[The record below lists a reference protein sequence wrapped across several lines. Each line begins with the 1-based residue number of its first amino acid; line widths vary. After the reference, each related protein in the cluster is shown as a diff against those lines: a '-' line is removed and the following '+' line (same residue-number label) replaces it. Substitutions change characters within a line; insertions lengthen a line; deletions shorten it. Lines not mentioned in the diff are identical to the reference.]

1 MLTIQIKSF
10 FPPTKMWFKGRGA
23 CGSGEPQLKAP
34 GSSSEA
40 GEPLHCCEESKA
52 SVGGKGRQWGLGTDG
67 TPVARPHT
75 KESGGKNQGSGM
87 CSLPPYSQLHPAVK
101 TPQPPNR
108 RVDRIKPGRN
118 TTTQQHCSFPGPP
131 SSMARSPLPS
141 GGQTWHFSPPSGA
154 GAVSKGSENLL
165 NKVAKA

>member
-1 MLTIQIKSF
+1 MLNKRSKSF
-10 FPPTKMWFKGRGA
+10 PSPTKMWFKGRGA
-23 CGSGEPQLKAP
+23 CGSGVPQLKAP

-40 GEPLHCCEESKA
+40 GEQLQCCEESKT

-75 KESGGKNQGSGM
+75 KESGGKNQGSSL
-87 CSLPPYSQLHPAVK
+87 CSLPPCSQLHTAVK
-101 TPQPPNR
+101 TPQLPDR
-108 RVDRIKPGRN
+108 LVDRIKPGRN
-118 TTTQQHCSFPGPP
+118 TTTQQHCSLPGPP
-131 SSMARSPLPS
+131 TSMALSPLPS